1 VQPWPRR
8 PVVSPWGIVLYL
20 ILADLQNTVLSAWLV
35 FAERVIY
42 PSYAAVSHPWGIS
55 ALNDQAAAGAIM
67 WVPGS
72 IAFLVPVAW
81 MVGQLLSPQS
91 PHTVVLRRHHVVD
104 GSVRLGS
111 THQGEAS

>member
-1 VQPWPRR
+1 M
-8 PVVSPWGIVLYL
+8 
-20 ILADLQNTVLSAWLV
+20 
-35 FAERVIY
+35 IY

-55 ALNDQAAAGAIM
+55 ALSDQAAAGAIM

-81 MVGQLLSPQS
+81 TAGRLLSPKGSQII
-91 PHTVVLRRHHVVD
+91 VLRHQPVVD
-104 GSVRLGS
+104 GSVGRGS